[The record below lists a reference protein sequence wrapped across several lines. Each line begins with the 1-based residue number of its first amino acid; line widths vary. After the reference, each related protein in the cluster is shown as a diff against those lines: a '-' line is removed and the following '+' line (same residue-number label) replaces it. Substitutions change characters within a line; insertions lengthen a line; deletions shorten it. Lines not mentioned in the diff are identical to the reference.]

1 MPRKRENALI
11 KSERRFGLALVT
23 PSFFLVFSIII
34 FPILFSLYISF
45 HSWNW
50 KRPQTIGRFIG
61 LTNYINAITN
71 KFFVDSLRTT
81 FIFAFSTVFL
91 TFIMAMA
98 IALVLNTDFRG
109 RGVVRS
115 ILLIPWAIPAVSNAV
130 LWQWAFDA
138 DYGWING
145 ILRSLHLISE
155 PIQWLSRGDL
165 ALGCVIFASVWKGVP
180 FTAIVLLAALQTVP
194 KALTEAARID
204 GAGRWGVFKNV
215 TLPWISTSILVVN
228 ILNTVWTFQSFALIY
243 NLTQGGPGTA
253 TQVLPYFI
261 WIEAFRWMDAGL
273 GSATAFV
280 LMAIIF
286 VLTAVYFK
294 LFYRG
299 GGEYR

>member
-1 MPRKRENALI
+1 
-11 KSERRFGLALVT
+11 
-23 PSFFLVFSIII
+23 
-34 FPILFSLYISF
+34 
-45 HSWNW
+45 
-50 KRPQTIGRFIG
+50 
-61 LTNYINAITN
+61 
-71 KFFVDSLRTT
+71 
-81 FIFAFSTVFL
+81 
-91 TFIMAMA
+91 MA
-98 IALVLNTDFRG
+98 IALVLKTDFRG

-228 ILNTVWTFQSFALIY
+228 ILNTVWTFQSFALI
-243 NLTQGGPGTA
+243 
-253 TQVLPYFI
+253 